1 MMGCR
6 PRRAF
11 TLIEILV
18 VVGIIALLVSILLP
32 SLSRAREQARS
43 AMCKAN
49 LRQLVVGTAEYV
61 HECKVLPATTSDF
74 YENSAILGH
83 PTCWPMVRDP
93 NLKRTNILWDGV
105 MENPAYSSSTDPN
118 FLADCP
124 RRGTLFKY
132 ARDEKLF
139 LCPTDRPGKADLTP
153 AGGGGNGRT
162 SYSMNAYIGYKNPDN
177 MTGLALQ
184 NTTSTPASTSE
195 LIPNHW
201 APQNMFVYVEE
212 HPYWHK
218 NSNVDDVDGVI
229 RSISWAFEGNFN
241 FKDKISTRH
250 NVSIGSTY
258 SAGATKS
265 TSGRSN
271 VSYLDGHVESPLYT
285 GVTDASVLFTK
296 ARMPVGLKFASGSNY
311 TNIYVPFV
319 KSFMPAMKKAPWD
332 P

>member
-1 MMGCR
+1 MI
-6 PRRAF
+6 RRCCHRGF

-43 AMCKAN
+43 AICKTN
-49 LRQLVVGTAEYV
+49 LKQLVLGTTEYV
-61 HECKVLPATTSDF
+61 HENKVLPATTSDF
-74 YENSAILGH
+74 FENKAIFGH
-83 PTCWPMVRDP
+83 STCWPMVRDP

-105 MENPAYSSSTDPN
+105 YENPPYSSATDPN

-124 RRGTLFKY
+124 RRGTIFKY

-139 LCPTDRPGKADLTP
+139 LCPSDHAGKADLSP

-184 NTTSTPASTSE
+184 STTANPSSTTE
-195 LIPNHW
+195 LVSRHW
-201 APQNMFVYVEE
+201 APQSMFMYVEE

-218 NSNVDDVDGVI
+218 NSNVDDVDGTI
-229 RSISWAFEGNFN
+229 NSISWAFEGNFN

-250 NVSIGSTY
+250 NVSKGTMY
-258 SAGATKS
+258 SAGNTKS

-271 VSYLDGHVESPLYT
+271 ISYLDGHVESPLYL
-285 GVTDASVLFTK
+285 GVTDASVLFRK
-296 ARMPVGLKFASGSNY
+296 LMMPVDLKFASPPNYGS
-311 TNIYVPFV
+311 IYVPFI
-319 KSFMPAMKKAPWD
+319 KSFVPNMKKAPWD